1 MKNIIICGCVRNC
14 EKYIDNVFQNIG
26 IISKYCNLIKII
38 ISFDI
43 SNDKSL
49 LKLCQYKN
57 KFNVDIILNKNKI
70 NSNRV
75 VNITNAR
82 NKYMEHM
89 NNLKEKIDNFIVMDF
104 DDVCS
109 KPIEEKQ
116 IQSVLEDIENGK
128 YNNTAITFSNERYYD
143 FWALSIDE
151 YIFSIW
157 HTNDAINIMKEMKHI
172 LFNSLSNCEN
182 YIVVDSAFNGFAI
195 YDYNAFK
202 NIRYDYEIKLDYFDK
217 YKIQNF
223 VNKYQITINNP
234 DCEHRL
240 FHLKANKINNT
251 KVIIMKDNIFPP
263 YLGEHASFLYD

>member
-14 EKYIDNVFQNIG
+14 EKYIDNVFENIG

-57 KFNVDIILNKNKI
+57 KFNVDIILNKNEL

-75 VNITNAR
+75 INITNAR

-109 KPIEEKQ
+109 KLIEEKQ
-116 IQSVLEDIENGK
+116 IRSVLEEIENGK

-157 HTNDAINIMKEMKHI
+157 HTNEAKNIMRKMKRV
-172 LFNSLSNCEN
+172 LFNSLLNCEN

-217 YKIQNF
+217 CKIQNF
-223 VNKYQITINNP
+223 VNKHQITTKNP

-251 KVIIMKDNIFPP
+251 QVIILKDNIFPP